1 LHLAAP
7 DFNLPFHLA
16 TDASEDGKGG
26 ELYQL
31 PTIPIPDQYPYDAR
45 LHAPENHAVIF
56 FISKA
61 FDEVQRLKPPFY
73 LEGDALLWGTF
84 KSKYYALCSKYPL
97 YTYSDHMPLNWMHK
111 TEKGPISSFIIER
124 LAEIETV
131 HQYIQG
137 KLNTLPDGCSRF
149 PMLGPRD
156 LAPRGF
162 THCVDAL
169 LLRLPVELKQ
179 ATQVHFHGGKCN
191 AELRATLK
199 LWFAQVSALRPV
211 TPPRDGVLRSGSSGS
226 CTLLAVCCSLRPS
239 ASRRFGDADSPTRP
253 IS

>member
-1 LHLAAP
+1 MTDVLRGKNPVFSWMEPQQRVFDFVRDKLLAGVHLAAP
-7 DFNLPFHLA
+7 NFELPFHLA

-31 PTIPIPDQYPYDAR
+31 PGVPVEDQFPYDAK

-61 FDEVQRLKPPFY
+61 FNETQRLKPPFY
-73 LEGDALLWGTF
+73 LEGDSLLWRTG
-84 KSKYYALCSKYPL
+84 KSRYYALSSKYPL

-124 LAEIETV
+124 LSEIETV

-137 KLNTLPDGCSRF
+137 KLNTLPDSCSRF

-156 LAPRGF
+156 LAPRGY
-162 THCVDAL
+162 THSIEE
-169 LLRLPVELKQ
+169 LLR
-179 ATQVHFHGGKCN
+179 
-191 AELRATLK
+191 R
-199 LWFAQVSALRPV
+199 LRPLK
-211 TPPRDGVLRSGSSGS
+211 TQR
-226 CTLLAVCCSLRPS
+226 
-239 ASRRFGDADSPTRP
+239 
-253 IS
+253 